1 MSSSF
6 HFVSLRFA
14 KPKRF
19 LTMVDP
25 VGKPRIV
32 TFKDRSTADNAVRY
46 MSRFMAKHG
55 EWPIMDLSPDS
66 NLNKVT
72 KKEKPGDPDT
82 EALMLDVV
90 EYEQD
95 DIERMAMSTN
105 ASFVWVQKFDVLPT
119 RHHGMIEQVAFS
131 GNEINAIVDDD
142 CFRDT
147 LEHLVV

>member
-1 MSSSF
+1 MSASF

-46 MSRFMAKHG
+46 MARFMAKHG

-72 KKEKPGDPDT
+72 KKRNPGSRYRGSH
-82 EALMLDVV
+82 ARVV

-131 GNEINAIVDDD
+131 
-142 CFRDT
+142 
-147 LEHLVV
+147 

>member
-1 MSSSF
+1 MSASF

-46 MSRFMAKHG
+46 MARFMAKHG

-72 KKEKPGDPDT
+72 KKEKPIQIPRLSCSKSWNT
-82 EALMLDVV
+82 S
-90 EYEQD
+90 
-95 DIERMAMSTN
+95 RMTLN
-105 ASFVWVQKFDVLPT
+105 AWP
-119 RHHGMIEQVAFS
+119 
-131 GNEINAIVDDD
+131 
-142 CFRDT
+142 
-147 LEHLVV
+147 